1 MPKTT
6 KGGEPIEEELPS
18 TLQRSGAKAQRTFTK
33 AHDAA
38 AEQYGSEQRAHRVAY
53 SALKHSFE
61 KVGDHWE
68 RKQQKG
74 PSDKRAERGGL
85 HNPIPSAEG
94 VDAVKELMRRTC
106 EEILAIEAR
115 CPNPDRVMQV
125 NLQVVPLTKLS
136 KSAKNTDKQGQK
148 TSAHGKQGRKEKP

>member
-6 KGGEPIEEELPS
+6 KGGKPKKTELPS
-18 TLQRSGAKAQRTFTK
+18 TLQRSSTKAQRTFAK

-38 AEQYGSEQRAHRVAY
+38 ADQYGSEQRAHRVAY

-68 RKQQKG
+68 PKKQRG

-85 HNPIPSAEG
+85 RNPIPSAEG
-94 VDAVKELMRRTC
+94 VDANASKKHLLDVARRLDVRGRSTMDKSQLV
-106 EEILAIEAR
+106 EAIKKHNR
-115 CPNPDRVMQV
+115 RVR
-125 NLQVVPLTKLS
+125 
-136 KSAKNTDKQGQK
+136 
-148 TSAHGKQGRKEKP
+148 GR